1 MSKWLYDSKNN
12 WNLIDIYSG
21 DINAFAN
28 LDDLKND

>member
-1 MSKWLYDSKNN
+1 MSKWLDDSKHY
-12 WNLIDIYSG
+12 WNLIDIFSG